1 MNCRNLWRAVSVIRL
16 KPQCLELVS
25 VGLWTL
31 FGQQFFDLDRQ
42 IIEVTIAYD
51 WVHKLRTCTISEEEG
66 QFIFVLAGKRRSEGM
81 LLRLALALELFKELY
96 LAPELAASFRG
107 FWQPC
112 LWVGQI
118 LSGES
123 VSLHDR

>member
-1 MNCRNLWRAVSVIRL
+1 M
-16 KPQCLELVS
+16 
-25 VGLWTL
+25 GLWTL

-96 LAPELAASFRG
+96 LAPEPAASF
-107 FWQPC
+107 
-112 LWVGQI
+112 
-118 LSGES
+118 
-123 VSLHDR
+123 